1 MPAPRHEYEK
11 DLTFRDLANIRAIV
25 RALSADP
32 AHAHLVRTRGVADP
46 RQAIDINQIMA
57 LLIQFGPLI
66 LPLIQQLLTHP
77 QPQPTPAPTPV
88 PVPTPAPVPVPAPT
102 PTPAPTA
109 DRVITSF
116 RSHYIGIEGYKLSDP
131 KNPDSGTHALL
142 GGGTVRNILDGN
154 DVCGRG
160 YRLHLDITPLD
171 QFGQPFYEPDL
182 EKYADQ
188 FFQNPAAGAV
198 EGNNRVDHY
207 ITVDGQE
214 YGPQGDMV
222 AGTPW
227 DGQDVIG
234 LTSEYDQAA
243 LTPVLLVNYDLSL
256 GRERRASYR
265 GVYHGPRGN
274 TISIPA
280 VKEVRINPWALS

>member
-46 RQAIDINQIMA
+46 RQAIDINQIM
-57 LLIQFGPLI
+57 
-66 LPLIQQLLTHP
+66 
-77 QPQPTPAPTPV
+77 
-88 PVPTPAPVPVPAPT
+88 
-102 PTPAPTA
+102 A